1 MNLIGRTR
9 MDCRRARYVRRG
21 LAVAALGASM
31 LAGCARKTP
40 PPTADSATGPAA
52 LRSAAT
58 GATVFTD
65 TAMFRRV
72 CAEADSGLTPASAR
86 RCTPR
91 DQSLRMLPS
100 DTPRRRV
107 P

>member
-1 MNLIGRTR
+1 MA
-9 MDCRRARYVRRG
+9 CRRALHTRRV
-21 LAVAALGASM
+21 LALAGLGAGV
-31 LAGCARKTP
+31 LAGCARKAP
-40 PPTADSATGPAA
+40 ATADSATG
-52 LRSAAT
+52 AAT
-58 GATVFTD
+58 AAGAAGSATVFTD
-65 TAMFRRV
+65 TAMFRRI
-72 CAEADSGLTPASAR
+72 CAEADSGLTPAMAR

>member
-1 MNLIGRTR
+1 
-9 MDCRRARYVRRG
+9 MDCRRARHARRA
-21 LAVAALGASM
+21 LALAALSAGV
-31 LAGCARKTP
+31 LAGCARKA
-40 PPTADSATGPAA
+40 PPTADSATSPAA
-52 LRSAAT
+52 PAGASA

-65 TAMFRRV
+65 TAMFRRI
-72 CAEADSGLTPASAR
+72 CAEADSGLTPATAR